1 MGKGMT
7 NLKGF
12 SLVEVVATLTIIGM
26 ISAIAGLGM
35 VQMVNGFVFSM
46 ENTEAVQTAQMALLR
61 LSKELRSADEITSG
75 NSAEIIWTGH
85 NPVQTFRVYRSGT
98 SLMLETG
105 AGPAILAEGVIDQA
119 NSFRLSYL
127 ESFDQAVPATSYT
140 AGTEM
145 IEITL
150 VLAGAG
156 DVPMEFSYHVSLQKS
171 E

>member
-1 MGKGMT
+1 MT
-7 NLKGF
+7 DQKGF
-12 SLVEVVATLTIIGM
+12 SLVEVVATLTIVGV

-35 VQMVNGFVFSM
+35 VQMVNGFVFSR
-46 ENTEAVQTAQMALLR
+46 ENTEAVQTAQMVLLR

-75 NSAEIIWTGH
+75 SSTELEWTGH
-85 NPVQTFRVYRSGT
+85 NPVQAFRVYRNGT

-105 AGPAILAEGVIDQA
+105 GSARILAEGVIDQA
-119 NSFRLSYL
+119 DSFRLSYL
-127 ESFDQAVPATSYT
+127 ESFDHTGPDTSYT
-140 AGTEM
+140 AETEM
-145 IEITL
+145 IEIEL